1 MSKLYTLFLL
11 CFFCFQS
18 IDAQVVINEFSAAN
32 RNTLVDNYFEEE
44 DWIELYNTSSS
55 AVDISGY
62 FLSDKLDNPTKWEIP
77 LGASIPANGYF
88 LVQASGRDEV
98 SGGNYH
104 ASFKITQTKNEAVI
118 LTDASGTILDS
129 YVIEVPNQLDH
140 SYGRVPDG
148 TGAWGVITSPTPD
161 AANSSSF
168 THYAAPVIMSADAG
182 FYSGSV
188 NVALSTTEANSE
200 IRYTTNGDDPTP
212 SSTLY
217 SGEITISNTTVIR
230 ARSFSSDGN
239 VLPGFIETNTYFID
253 EVHTLKVISIAGT
266 EVDDLLGGQ
275 FGDFIGSFELYE
287 DDGTFLDEAVGSYDK
302 HGNDSWAYA
311 QRGIDYITRDQYG
324 YNDDIDD
331 EIFDLK
337 ERNDYQR
344 LIIKAAANDNY
355 PFESGG
361 AHIRDAYVHTLSQLA
376 DMELDERTWEPC
388 IMYMNGEYW
397 GVYELRE
404 KVDDHDYTKEYYDQG
419 KQWIDFIKTWG
430 NTWEEY
436 GSWDDW
442 YTLTGFINGN
452 DMSVQANYE
461 QAKEGLNMLS
471 LVDYMI
477 LNTHIVCAD
486 WLNWNTAWWR
496 GRKEAGGAKTWRYAL
511 WDMDASFG
519 HYINYTGVPDTSPDA
534 DPCDNEEP
542 SVDDP
547 EGHVDLINSLMQN
560 EEFHSLYVN
569 RYADMNNSFFTCDYM
584 IDLLDEMIGRIEPEM
599 PRQIE
604 RWGGSMTGWQNNVQ
618 ELRDFILTR
627 CTLIDEG
634 IEDCYDVEGPY
645 PIVVN
650 VEPAGSPNGVQVNTF
665 IPTEYPFNGN
675 YFAGTT
681 LSFEAAPAEG
691 WIFDHWEVATAV
703 FTPDEFASAIQMS
716 IVEDEEITAWF
727 APEVPCGAPSN
738 FAYDSGFTNTTLTWT
753 GLVTTLSYE
762 LKYREMGSTDDW
774 DLEVLIDPEYT
785 IYGLT
790 ECTEYEVEMRS
801 ICGAAV
807 SETTMFA
814 FETNCISDTEDEEIL
829 LEFTAFPNPFSEE
842 FAVDIVLSETQDAV
856 LEVFAINGQK
866 IYRQNLE
873 SLQAGQNTIPVSF
886 DNELASGTYF
896 VKLTTSTDGFVR
908 KVVKQ

>member
-1 MSKLYTLFLL
+1 MFKRITLLL
-11 CFFCFQS
+11 ACLFCLQS
-18 IDAQVVINEFSAAN
+18 IDAQIVINEFSAAN
-32 RNTLVDNYFEEE
+32 RNTLLDNYNEEE
-44 DWIELYNTSSS
+44 DWIELYNT
-55 AVDISGY
+55 AGAAFDISGY

-77 LGASIPANGYF
+77 LGTFIPANGYF
-88 LVQASGRDEV
+88 IVQASGRDEV

-118 LTDASGTILDS
+118 LTSPAGTILDS

-148 TGAWGVITSPTPD
+148 SGDWGVIRTPTPNG
-161 AANSSSF
+161 ANTTSF

-182 FYSGSV
+182 FYNSTV
-188 NVALSTTEANSE
+188 NVSLSTVEPNSE
-200 IRYTTNGDDPTP
+200 IRYTTNGEEPLEN
-212 SSTLY
+212 STLY
-217 SGEITISNTTVIR
+217 TGEITVPNTTIIR
-230 ARSFSSDGN
+230 ARTFSNDAN
-239 VLPGFIETNTYFID
+239 VLPGFIESNTYFIN
-253 EVHTLKVISIAGT
+253 EIHTMKVISIAGT
-266 EVDDLLGGQ
+266 EVDDLMDGFQGNFL
-275 FGDFIGSFELYE
+275 GSFELFE
-287 DDGTFLDEAVGSYDK
+287 EDGTFIDEAVGEYNK

-311 QRGIDYITRDQYG
+311 QRGVDYIVRDQYG
-324 YNDDIDD
+324 YNDDVDD

-337 ERNDYQR
+337 ERNDFQR

-355 PFESGG
+355 PFEFGG

-442 YTLTGFINGN
+442 YTLTGFITNN

-477 LNTHIVCAD
+477 LNTHVVCAD

-496 GRKEAGGAKTWRYAL
+496 GRKEDGGAKTWRYAL
-511 WDMDASFG
+511 WDMDATFG
-519 HYINYTGVPDTSPDA
+519 HYINYTGIPDTGPEA
-534 DPCDNEEP
+534 DPCDNEEIGF
-542 SVDDP
+542 SDF
-547 EGHVDLINSLMQN
+547 EGHVALTQSLLEN

-604 RWGGSMTGWQNNVQ
+604 RWGGSMTEWQNNVQ
-618 ELRDFILTR
+618 DLRDFILTR
-627 CTLIDEG
+627 CTVLDEG
-634 IEDCYDVEGPY
+634 IEDCYEVEGPY
-645 PIVVN
+645 PVTVI

-691 WIFDHWEVATAV
+691 WVFDHWEVATAT
-703 FTPDEFASAIQMS
+703 FTPDELASAIQMS
-716 IVEDEEITAWF
+716 IVEDEEIIAWF
-727 APEVPCGAPSN
+727 APEVPCASPTN
-738 FAYDSGFTNTTLTWT
+738 FEFDSGFTSTSLTWS
-753 GLVTTLSYE
+753 GLATTLSYE
-762 LKYREMGSTDDW
+762 LKYREMGSTEDW
-774 DLEVLIDPEYT
+774 NLEVLIEPEYT
-785 IYGLT
+785 IFGLS
-790 ECTEYEVEMRS
+790 ECTDYEVEMRS
-801 ICGAAV
+801 ICGTAT
-807 SETTMFA
+807 SEIVNFEFA
-814 FETNCISDTEDEEIL
+814 TSCVSDTENEALL
-829 LEFTAFPNPFSEE
+829 LEFNAFPNPFSDE
-842 FAVDIVLSETQDAV
+842 FAVDIVLSESQDAA
-856 LEVFAINGQK
+856 LEVFAMNGQK

-873 SLQAGQNTIPVSF
+873 SLQAGQNTIPVAF
-886 DNELASGTYF
+886 DNELASGTYI
-896 VKLTTSTDGFVR
+896 VKLTTNKGGFTR
-908 KVVKQ
+908 KIVKQ